1 MFHWA
6 PSVNLHTVKNLKNF
20 SIENKSS
27 TLKSHLDPT
36 EAFGGVEGK
45 CNREEIIRVATD
57 TELKAA
63 TLVVCIDHWVL

>member
-1 MFHWA
+1 M
-6 PSVNLHTVKNLKNF
+6 
-20 SIENKSS
+20 
-27 TLKSHLDPT
+27 KSHLDPT

-63 TLVVCIDHWVL
+63 TLVVCIDQWVLQGYDLS